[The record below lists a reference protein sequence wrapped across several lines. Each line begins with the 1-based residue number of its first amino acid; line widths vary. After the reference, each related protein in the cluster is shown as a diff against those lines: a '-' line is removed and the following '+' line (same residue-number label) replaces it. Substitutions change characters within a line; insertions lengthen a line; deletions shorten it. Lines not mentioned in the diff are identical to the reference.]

1 MTARALATN
10 AVWALASHVLH
21 RGSLMLGAILL
32 ARSLPTGDFAA
43 YSYFQM
49 TVSMLSTYAAM
60 GLGVTASRF
69 FAEYGH
75 QRDGAA
81 APLGTLLA
89 LSFGLAAVAFLVILL
104 LPGAW
109 LDAGVSVPQW
119 LIAVGVA
126 AAVAGVVPDGGILG
140 LEKYRQAS
148 LVSLLS
154 ALCMLG
160 MTGVAAMRQ
169 SPLLGMWGIVAS
181 LAVQNLGQLIV
192 IVFCPRGAR
201 TSAM

>member
-1 MTARALATN
+1 MNARALATN

-49 TVSMLSTYAAM
+49 TVAMLTTYAAM

-109 LDAGVSVPQW
+109 RIVPMRW
-119 LIAVGVA
+119 SSRMRGTGDIGSRCARSSMSA
-126 AAVAGVVPDGGILG
+126 N
-140 LEKYRQAS
+140 EAS
-148 LVSLLS
+148 STPTCS
-154 ALCMLG
+154 TWARKSG
-160 MTGVAAMRQ
+160 
-169 SPLLGMWGIVAS
+169 SPRA
-181 LAVQNLGQLIV
+181 
-192 IVFCPRGAR
+192 PRK
-201 TSAM
+201 